1 MKEFDPTN
9 VDGHYILVN
18 GEPVEERDLIMWARW
33 FEKNE
38 RILHVDRV
46 SPLLGLFGGCRVS
59 TVFLGLDHSF
69 GSGPPLLW
77 ETMIFGGP
85 LDGDEWRYASRSE
98 AVAGHES
105 AVLAA
110 YTARNPLKRRRAYE
124 YA

>member
-33 FEKNE
+33 YEAHGSLVYVN
-38 RILHVDRV
+38 RV
-46 SPLLGLFGGCRVS
+46 PPLLGLFGGCRVS
-59 TVFLGLDHSF
+59 TIFLGLDHSF

-98 AVAGHES
+98 AAAGHES

-110 YTARNPLKRRRAYE
+110 HAARNPLRRGHVHE

>member
-46 SPLLGLFGGCRVS
+46 LPLLGLFGDCRVS

-85 LDGDEWRYASRSE
+85 LDGDEWRYASRAE

-110 YTARNPLKRRRAYE
+110 HAARNPLKRRRAYE